1 MKRVLSALVL
11 LGMFVAWTSAP
22 VEAAAQAPAKPQAAV
37 ELKPAAK
44 DAKSDQM
51 APAKD
56 AQAAS
61 AAAPKPAE
69 PARET
74 PPELKA
80 YQEAAKIGDP
90 DKKIEALKKVI
101 ADFPKTSIVDM
112 AENQILST
120 LIKRASDTTKAILDQ
135 AKKMSEGDVPGGRTA
150 SGQIASSLLNA
161 GLLLDEA
168 ETYAKRA
175 VESYSSESTFV
186 AAQKKS
192 FAERQAEALKKDP
205 TAKPLTPLDDAAM
218 ATGFKTMRQTA
229 LVTLAQVY
237 DKRGKAAEAEKTFK
251 DAYTLAPKGN
261 GAATAALRLAEYSKK
276 AGRTSEQFEYLTVVA
291 LSGRLTAAD
300 RADFE
305 NLYKQAHS
313 GSLDGLEDMLDARY
327 AKENPPNVH
336 VKPYVA
342 TKDRTRR
349 VVLAEVFTGSGCPPC
364 AGADLAYDGAMER
377 YAKTELAVLMYH
389 MHIPRPDPM
398 ANTYSIKRADFYA
411 IRGVPTAVVDGEAK
425 IGGGSADSA
434 PKIYAETVEP
444 AIEKRLTKAPGTKV
458 GLKLEKKGNII
469 TAKVAVGKTPTTAKK
484 LRLHVVLAEERIR
497 YSGENGVRFHPMV
510 VRNIAMSAKD
520 TQGFAVSPGKGFT
533 TNYVFDVQKT
543 SDEAKAHLD
552 DFEVNNTR
560 FGKFQFA
567 SKKHAIDG
575 EKLYVVAFVQDE
587 DSKEILQS
595 AILKAVA
602 KK

>member
-1 MKRVLSALVL
+1 MKRSLAALVL
-11 LGMFVAWTSAP
+11 IGLFMVWTSAP
-22 VEAAAQAPAKPQAAV
+22 ALAAVQAPTKPQAAQAA
-37 ELKPAAK
+37 PPAK
-44 DAKSDQM
+44 DAKVDQKV
-51 APAKD
+51 PAKPTTT
-56 AQAAS
+56 AQ
-61 AAAPKPAE
+61 KPADVSSE
-69 PARET
+69 L

-80 YQEAAKIGDP
+80 YQEAVKISDP

-101 ADFPKTSIVDM
+101 TDNPKSSIVDM

-120 LIKRASDTTKAILDQ
+120 LIKRATDTLKAVQDQ
-135 AKKMSEGDVPGGRTA
+135 AKKMSDADVPGGRST
-150 SGQIASSLLNA
+150 SGPIASALLNA
-161 GLLLDEA
+161 NLMLGDA
-168 ETYAKRA
+168 ETYAKKA
-175 VESYSSESTFV
+175 VDNYSDEATFI
-186 AAQKKS
+186 AAQKKT
-192 FAERQAEALKKDP
+192 FAERQAEAQKKDP
-205 TAKPLTPLDDAAM
+205 TAKPMTMPDDATLAS
-218 ATGFKTMRQTA
+218 GFKTMRQTA

-237 DKRGKAAEAEKTFK
+237 DKRGKAPEAEKAFK
-251 DAYTLAPKGN
+251 DAYTLAPRGSS
-261 GAATAALRLAEYSKK
+261 AATAALKLAEYAKK

-291 LSGRLTAAD
+291 LTGRLTASD
-300 RADFE
+300 RTDFE
-305 NLYKQAHS
+305 GLYKQAHN

-342 TKDRTRR
+342 TKDRTKR

-377 YAKTELAVLMYH
+377 YKQTELAVLMYH

-425 IGGGSADSA
+425 IGGGSADAA
-434 PKIYAETVEP
+434 PKIYSETVEP
-444 AIEKRLTKAPGTKV
+444 AIEKRLTKAPGATLALKV
-458 GLKLEKKGNII
+458 EKKGNTI
-469 TAKVAVGKTPTTAKK
+469 TTKVAVGKTPATAKK

-510 VRNIAMSAKD
+510 VRSIAMSDKD
-520 TQGFAVSPGKGFT
+520 TQGWAVAPGRNFKT
-533 TNYVFDVQKT
+533 TYVFDVQKT
-543 SDEAKAHLD
+543 MDEAKAHLD

-567 SKKHAIDG
+567 TKKHAIDG
-575 EKLYVVAFVQDE
+575 DTLYVVAFVQDE

-595 AILKAVA
+595 AILKTVS
-602 KK
+602 KKK